1 MCMNLFDKMRQKKLF
16 STTLMLF
23 TLSVGILIG
32 TLVNTQVNAAK
43 GQSVAPDATPLVSPK
58 AVNIGNEF
66 TNLAKKWDPS
76 LVNISVESS
85 GKPTAAVRGGRNQ
98 GGDDE

>member
-58 AVNIGNEF
+58 GVEIGKEV
-66 TNLAKKWDPS
+66 TKLAKKLDPS
-76 LVNISVESS
+76 VVNISVESS
-85 GKPTAAVRGGRNQ
+85 GKTPAAVRGGRNQ
-98 GGDDE
+98 GGDD

>member
-1 MCMNLFDKMRQKKLF
+1 MNLFDKMRQKKLF

-43 GQSVAPDATPLVSPK
+43 GQK
-58 AVNIGNEF
+58 RR
-66 TNLAKKWDPS
+66 
-76 LVNISVESS
+76 S
-85 GKPTAAVRGGRNQ
+85 GRDSAGGSQGCRNRQ
-98 GGDDE
+98 